1 MPSKPDKPAL
11 TRRQVNNLRAESM
24 RWASYMLARLRMSVL
39 GEPAMTPCP
48 GCGREYELFPHQ
60 PEVRLSGP
68 QVLAAKYEIDKVYP
82 SLAADDLDSATE
94 TPKTR
99 EEIAASLAMMLCDPG
114 VVDLLIATRPD
125 VCRALRDRLDHAPAL
140 RVVYEAASSI

>member
-1 MPSKPDKPAL
+1 M
-11 TRRQVNNLRAESM
+11 
-24 RWASYMLARLRMSVL
+24 
-39 GEPAMTPCP
+39 
-48 GCGREYELFPHQ
+48 
-60 PEVRLSGP
+60 SGP

-140 RVVYEAASSI
+140 RVVYEAAS